1 MYAPR
6 LILQIAAIVGA
17 AALMGC
23 ATPQGRGAFGGSAVG
38 AGTGAI
44 IGAATGGNP
53 ATGAL
58 IGAGIG
64 ALTGAIAGDAV
75 DRERRYNRP
84 VYVYNPPPPPPPVR
98 RPAHFSR
105 SYRVEEQPRTAGHY
119 ETRLVRGPSGEY
131 YEERVWVPDR

>member
-1 MYAPR
+1 MDIKR
-6 LILQIAAIVGA
+6 LALQIMAVAGATAII
-17 AALMGC
+17 GC
-23 ATPQGRGAFGGSAVG
+23 ATPQGRGALGGSAVG

-44 IGAATGGNP
+44 ISSATGGSP
-53 ATGAL
+53 GTGAL

-64 ALTGAIAGDAV
+64 AITGAIAGDAV

-84 VYVYNPPPPPPPVR
+84 VYVYEAPPPPPRVQ

-105 SYRVEEQPRTAGHY
+105 SYRVEEAPRRTGHY